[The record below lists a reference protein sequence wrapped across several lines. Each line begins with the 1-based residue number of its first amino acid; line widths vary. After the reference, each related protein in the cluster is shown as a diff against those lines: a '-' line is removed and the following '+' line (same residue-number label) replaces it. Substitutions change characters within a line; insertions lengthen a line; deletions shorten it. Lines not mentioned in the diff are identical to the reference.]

1 MKIFVLWEKELSC
14 QLIDPFFLFKILN
27 HAIMLLK
34 SVLLEILAQ
43 LRRSMTSISVTPRCF
58 VIEWDD

>member
-1 MKIFVLWEKELSC
+1 MFVLWENELSC

-43 LRRSMTSISVTPRCF
+43 LRRSMMSNSVAP
-58 VIEWDD
+58 VVL